1 MSVEASTLEAMGLL
15 DDLLNRYT
23 PLLPREI

>member
-1 MSVEASTLEAMGLL
+1 MSVESSTLEAMGLL

-23 PLLPREI
+23 PLLSREI